1 MLRIVVELWPYGD
14 ETQKKILSQ
23 FDIANDGTGTP
34 ERGNY
39 KMRMGPT
46 EEWIEKIVENYPRA
60 GYPVTK
66 LIYLAL
72 KKKYAQ

>member
-1 MLRIVVELWPYGD
+1 MLRIVVELWPHGD
-14 ETQKKILSQ
+14 GTRKKILSQ

-46 EEWIEKIVENYPRA
+46 KEWIERVVENYPRES
-60 GYPVTK
+60 YPVTK

-72 KKKYAQ
+72 KKKYA